1 MQHLV
6 GFPSSLLNSVMW
18 ESVHLIVSYSQS
30 ENSELGRVLQSNRT
44 SRMDIVIGIV
54 VAVAVN
60 RCIYLL

>member
-6 GFPSSLLNSVMW
+6 GFPSSLFNSVMW

>member
-6 GFPSSLLNSVMW
+6 GFPSSLPNSVMLK
-18 ESVHLIVSYSQS
+18 SVQLKASHSQC
-30 ENSELGRVLQSNRT
+30 ENPELGRVLQRNSRT
-44 SRMDIVIGIV
+44 DIVIGIV